1 VQRPAYLPFGA
12 LGTPRRLGQLNGL
25 SRKVAL
31 LGLRERLAAPVIG
44 KLSGLIWVH
53 VIHLLPALGPPAGP
67 GYGDPR
73 KALLDRGKMWASK
86 RLGGHGLKVFLV
98 GRVALEADGLVVQD
112 AHLPGRQGRLL
123 FAYLTVERGRPVPR
137 DELAAALWG
146 EAPPATWDKALTVL
160 VSKLRSLL
168 TEAGLDGPHA
178 LTAAFGCYR
187 LELPEGTWI
196 DVVAAADAADAA
208 ERALA
213 AGDPAAAKT
222 AALLAESL
230 TRRAFLPGDNGVW
243 VEDKRRELAD
253 TRSRAVTALADACL
267 RTGAGG
273 EAVSWAQQAIELE
286 PFRET
291 GYRLLMEAHAADG
304 NRAEALRVYERCRRL
319 LADELGAYPSPETE
333 SVYQRLLQAPPAP
346 KRPPPE
352 RPERPAPER
361 PAAGRPPAVGRGRR
375 VARPRLLAAAAL
387 AVVVAIGVLV
397 GVAATSGG
405 QQQVAGSANSVVAL
419 GPDGSVTATLP
430 VGARP
435 VAAVAAAGSLWVADL
450 DDRAVTRIDLSSR
463 RILGS
468 IPVGGAPTALAATPG
483 TVWVS
488 DTTGQISRI
497 DPEYDRPVPT
507 QHLPASS
514 LLPVGPAWPMLPA
527 SGSIWITDP
536 DGYVAQVDPGSGQQ
550 TGSVD
555 VGNEPSAVAAGA
567 GSLWVTNSADGTV
580 TRIDPETQVVAATIP
595 VGHGPDAV
603 AVNAAGVWVAN
614 AGDDALVRIN
624 PDTGAVAAT
633 APVGDGPAAVLAT
646 ATALWV
652 ANARGDTVM
661 RLDPRSGAVTKTIHV
676 GGSPTALVSA
686 GGQVWVTVAPAPP
699 TPPAAGATAH
709 FTMQDDFSSLDPA
722 LAEGPWAAE
731 VMYATCANLVT
742 YPDKPGLAG
751 SQIVPEVAEA
761 VPAPTDGD
769 TTYTFTIR
777 SGFRFSPSSNQVVTA
792 QTFKA
797 TIERVASPQL
807 NSPYAGYFSGI
818 AGYHD
823 YVTGKARGLRGVVA
837 RGDTLTIT
845 LSQPD
850 GSFLAYLAGGWA
862 CAVPIGTPAV
872 HGGLNGIPS
881 AGPYYVFSYSAR
893 QQLILRRNPNYSGD
907 RPQHLDQMVFTIG
920 VDSDRALGEVE
931 AGTADYAFDGLP
943 RDAGPGLESQ
953 YGPGS
958 KAARAGHQQYFIS
971 PANGFRALYMNTSR
985 PLFSNVQLRRA
996 VNYAIDRP
1004 ALAAQGQRFA
1014 DDGPFNA
1021 GSPADSYLSPAS
1033 TGAGDFHV
1041 YPLTGPDLGRAR
1053 QLAGNVH
1060 ATAIMYT
1067 PNYPPWLQ
1075 EAEIIKRDL
1084 QPLGIDVQVKAFP
1097 LNEYYHRISHRGEP
1111 YDLAVSGW
1119 YDDNTDPAG
1128 DLEIFDGSTI
1138 GADGNDNFSYLNDTA
1153 LDRQLHAAAALSGA
1167 RRYRT
1172 YRQLALELERDLVP
1186 AATFATTASHEFFSA
1201 RMGCQ
1206 LDQPL
1211 FPIDLAALCLRSTG
1225 S

>member
-1 VQRPAYLPFGA
+1 ML
-12 LGTPRRLGQLNGL
+12 
-25 SRKVAL
+25 
-31 LGLRERLAAPVIG
+31 
-44 KLSGLIWVH
+44 
-53 VIHLLPALGPPAGP
+53 
-67 GYGDPR
+67 
-73 KALLDRGKMWASK
+73 ASK

-98 GRVALEADGLVVQD
+98 GRVALEADGLAVQD
-112 AHLPGRQGRLL
+112 ARLPGRQGRLL

-146 EAPPATWDKALTVL
+146 ETPPATWDKALTVL

-168 TEAGLDGPHA
+168 TEAGLDGPRA

-196 DVVAAADAADAA
+196 DVVAAAAAAGEA
-208 ERALA
+208 ERALD

-230 TRRAFLPGDNGVW
+230 TRRPFLPGDNGAW

-253 TRSRAVTALADACL
+253 IRSRAVTALADACL
-267 RTGAGG
+267 RAGAGG
-273 EAVSWAQQAIELE
+273 EAVSWAQQAIGLE

-304 NRAEALRVYERCRRL
+304 NRAEALRVYDRCRRL

-346 KRPPPE
+346 DRPP
-352 RPERPAPER
+352 PERPAPER
-361 PAAGRPPAVGRGRR
+361 PAPEYPAPERPPAAGRGRR
-375 VARPRLLAAAAL
+375 VARPRLLAGAAL
-387 AVVVAIGVLV
+387 AVVVAAGVLT

-405 QQQVAGSANSVVAL
+405 QTQVAVPANSVAAIDQ
-419 GPDGSVTATLP
+419 DGSVTTILP
-430 VGARP
+430 VGERP
-435 VAAVAAAGSLWVADL
+435 VAAVAAAGSLWVANL
-450 DDRAVTRIDLSSR
+450 DDRAVTRIDLTSR
-463 RILGS
+463 RILQS

-483 TVWVS
+483 AVWVS
-488 DTTGQISRI
+488 DTTGEISRI
-497 DPEYDRPVPT
+497 DPEYDRPVPMR
-507 QHLPASS
+507 QLPASS
-514 LLPVGPAWPMLPA
+514 LLPVGTAWTMLPV
-527 SGSIWITDP
+527 SGSIWIVDP
-536 DGYVAQVDPGSGQQ
+536 DGYVAQFDLGSGRPA
-550 TGSVD
+550 GAEVD

-567 GSLWVTNSADGTV
+567 ASLWVTNSADGTV
-580 TRIDPETQVVAATIP
+580 TRIDPVTQLATATIP
-595 VGHGPDAV
+595 VGRDPDAV

-614 AGDDALVRIN
+614 AGDDTLVRIN

-633 APVGDGPAAVLAT
+633 VSVGDGPSAVLAT

-661 RLDPRSGAVTKTIHV
+661 RLDPRSGAVTKIIHL

-686 GGQVWVTVAPAPP
+686 AGRVWVTVAPAPP
-699 TPPAAGATAH
+699 PPPVTGATAH

-722 LAEGPWAAE
+722 LVQGPSAAE

-742 YPDKPGLAG
+742 YPDKPGPAG
-751 SQIVPEVAEA
+751 SQIVPEVAAA
-761 VPAPTDGD
+761 VPAPTDGGR
-769 TTYTFTIR
+769 TYTFTIR
-777 SGFRFSPSSNQVVTA
+777 SGFRFSPHSNAAVTA

-797 TIERVASPQL
+797 TIERVANPVL
-807 NSPYAGYFSGI
+807 NSPFASYFSGVF
-818 AGYHD
+818 GYHD
-823 YVTGKARGLRGVVA
+823 YVTGKAPGLSGVVA

-850 GSFLAYLAGGWA
+850 GSFLANLASGAA
-862 CAVPIGTPAV
+862 CAVPPGTPAV
-872 HGGLNGIPS
+872 HGGLNNIPS
-881 AGPYYVFSYSAR
+881 AGPYYIFSYSAR
-893 QQLILRRNPNYSGD
+893 QQLILRRNPNYGGVRPD
-907 RPQHLDQMVFTIG
+907 RLDQMVFTIG
-920 VDSDRALGEVE
+920 IDGDRALDEIK

-971 PANGFRALYMNTSR
+971 PTNGIRALYMNTSR
-985 PLFSNVQLRRA
+985 PLFSDVQLRRA

-1004 ALAAQGQRFA
+1004 ALAAQSQRFA
-1014 DDGPFNA
+1014 DIGPFNA
-1021 GSPADSYLSPAS
+1021 GSPDDSYLSPAS
-1033 TGAGDFHV
+1033 TGAGDFHL
-1041 YPLTGPDLGRAR
+1041 YPLAGPDLSRAR

-1067 PNYPPWLQ
+1067 PNYAPWLQ
-1075 EAEIIKRDL
+1075 EAQIIQRDL
-1084 QPLGIDVQVKAFP
+1084 RPLGIDVQVKAFP
-1097 LNEYYHRISHRGEP
+1097 LNEYYDRIGRRGEP
-1111 YDLAVSGW
+1111 FDLAVTGW
-1119 YDDNTDPAG
+1119 YSNITDPAQ
-1128 DLEIFDGSTI
+1128 DLDIFDGSTI
-1138 GADGNDNFSYLNDTA
+1138 SADNNQDLSYLNDHA
-1153 LDRQLHAAAALSGA
+1153 LDRQLHAAATLSGA
-1167 RRYRT
+1167 RRYST
-1172 YRQLALELERDLVP
+1172 YRQLALEVERDLAP
-1186 AATFATTASHEFFSA
+1186 AATFATTASRDFFSA

-1211 FPIDLAALCLRSTG
+1211 YDIDLAALCLRSAGSLRSTG

>member
-1 VQRPAYLPFGA
+1 VGKQTA
-12 LGTPRRLGQLNGL
+12 
-25 SRKVAL
+25 
-31 LGLRERLAAPVIG
+31 RE
-44 KLSGLIWVH
+44 
-53 VIHLLPALGPPAGP
+53 
-67 GYGDPR
+67 
-73 KALLDRGKMWASK
+73 
-86 RLGGHGLKVFLV
+86 HGLKVFLV
-98 GRVALEADGLVVQD
+98 GRVALEADGFAVQD
-112 AHLPGRQGRLL
+112 ARLPGRQGRLL
-123 FAYLTVERGRPVPR
+123 FAYLAVERGRPVPR

-146 EAPPATWDKALTVL
+146 EAPPATWEKALTVL

-168 TEAGLDGPHA
+168 TEAGLDGPRA
-178 LTAAFGCYR
+178 LSAAFGCYR
-187 LELPEGTWI
+187 LELPAGTWI
-196 DVVAAADAADAA
+196 DVVAAAGAAGEA
-208 ERALA
+208 ERALD

-253 TRSRAVTALADACL
+253 TRSRAVTALAGACL

-273 EAVSWAQQAIELE
+273 EAVSWAQQAIGLE

-346 KRPPPE
+346 ERPPPE
-352 RPERPAPER
+352 RPPTERPPPERPAPER
-361 PAAGRPPAVGRGRR
+361 PAPGRPPTAGRGRSR
-375 VARPRLLAAAAL
+375 ARPRLLAAAAL
-387 AVVVAIGVLV
+387 AVVAATGVLT
-397 GVAATSGG
+397 GVAVTSGG
-405 QQQVAGSANSVVAL
+405 EKQVAGPANSVVAL
-419 GPDGSVTATLP
+419 DANGSVTTTLP
-430 VGARP
+430 VGTRP
-435 VAAVAAAGSLWVADL
+435 VAAVAAAGSLWVANL
-450 DDRAVTRIDLSSR
+450 EDRTVTRIDLSSR
-463 RILGS
+463 RILQS
-468 IPVGGAPTALAATPG
+468 IPIGGTPTALAATPG
-483 TVWVS
+483 AVWVS

-507 QHLPASS
+507 GQLPAVSS
-514 LLPVGPAWPMLPA
+514 LPVGSAWSMLPA

-536 DGYVAQVDPGSGQQ
+536 DGYVAQIDLGSGQT
-550 TGSVD
+550 TGAKVD

-567 GSLWVTNSADGTV
+567 AWLWVANSADGTV

-614 AGDDALVRIN
+614 AGDDTLVRIN
-624 PDTGAVAAT
+624 PDTDAVAAT

-652 ANARGDTVM
+652 ANARDDTVM
-661 RLDPRSGAVTKTIHV
+661 RLDPRSGAVTKTIHL

-686 GGQVWVTVAPAPP
+686 AGRVWVTVAPAPP
-699 TPPAAGATAH
+699 PPPVAGGTAQ

-722 LAEGPWAAE
+722 LVQDASTVEL
-731 VMYATCANLVT
+731 MYATCANLVT
-742 YPDKPGLAG
+742 HPDKPGPAG

-761 VPAPTDGD
+761 VPAPTDGGR
-769 TTYTFTIR
+769 TYTFTIR
-777 SGFRFSPSSNQVVTA
+777 SGFRFSPHSNAAVTA

-797 TIERVASPQL
+797 TIERVANPVL
-807 NSPYAGYFSGI
+807 NSPFASYFSGVF
-818 AGYHD
+818 GYHD
-823 YVTGKARGLRGVVA
+823 YVTGKAPGLSGVVA

-850 GSFLAYLAGGWA
+850 GSFLANLAGGAA
-862 CAVPIGTPAV
+862 CAVPSGTPAV
-872 HGGLNGIPS
+872 PGLPDIPS
-881 AGPYYVFSYSAR
+881 AGPYYIFSYSQH
-893 QQLILRRNPNYSGD
+893 QQLILRRNPNYHAD
-907 RPQHLDQMVFTIG
+907 RPHRLDQMIFTIG
-920 VDSDRALGEVE
+920 VNSARAVSDIE
-931 AGTADYAFDGLP
+931 AGTADYVVDGLP
-943 RDAGPGLESQ
+943 ADAGPELESR

-971 PANGFRALYMNTSR
+971 TADGWRALYMNTSR
-985 PLFSNVQLRRA
+985 PLFSNVRLRRA

-1004 ALAAQGQRFA
+1004 ALAAEGQRFA
-1014 DDGPFNA
+1014 DDGPFGE
-1021 GSPADSYLSPAS
+1021 GSPDDSYLAPDT
-1033 TGAGDFHV
+1033 TGAGDFHL
-1041 YPLTGPDLGRAR
+1041 YPLTGPDLRRAR

-1075 EAEIIKRDL
+1075 EAQIIQRDL
-1084 QPLGIDVQVKAFP
+1084 RPLGIDVQLEEFP
-1097 LNEYYHRISHRGEP
+1097 LNEYYDRIGRRGEP
-1111 YDLAVSGW
+1111 FDLAVSGW
-1119 YDDNTDPAG
+1119 YDDTTDPAG
-1128 DLEIFDGSTI
+1128 DLKIFDGSTI
-1138 GADGNDNFSYLNDTA
+1138 SAHNNQNFSYLNDPA

-1167 RRYRT
+1167 TRYRT

-1186 AATFATTASHEFFSA
+1186 AATFATTASRDFFSA

-1206 LDQPL
+1206 LYQPL
-1211 FPIDLAALCLRSTG
+1211 SGIDLAALCLRSTG